1 MVGIIAGFYG
11 GKFLPMHK
19 GHLYCIDTAAKQCDK
34 VVVIMFING
43 EDEVAIRK
51 TADSPILDVSLRISQ
66 LERVCSL
73 YSNVE
78 FHIIDDSSLYREDGT
93 TDWDLET
100 PLVREFV
107 PKMDFVYSSEPSY
120 GEYFSRAYPE
130 AKHILVDVERKAVPI
145 SSTMIRAME
154 LLEEKQKWMV

>member
-1 MVGIIAGFYG
+1 MIVGFYG

-19 GHLYCIDTAAKQCDK
+19 GHLYCIDVAAKQCDR

-43 EDEVAIRK
+43 DDEVAIRK
-51 TADSPILDVSLRISQ
+51 TADDPCFDVCSRVAQ

-73 YSNVE
+73 YNNVE
-78 FHIIDDSSLYREDGT
+78 LHIIDDSDLYGDDGK

-100 PLVREFV
+100 PLVRRFV

-130 AKHILVDVERKAVPI
+130 AVHVLVDVERKVVPI

-154 LLEEKQKWMV
+154 LLEERQKWMV